1 MNSFIISHFSY
12 YHLAWM
18 FHCRTLNN
26 QINKV
31 QVKALRLVY
40 KDETV
45 IFFDHLLK
53 RDKSVNI
60 NQKNL
65 QIIATEVLNRN
76 NDLGSEVMKAIF
88 HFIQK
93 LYNLRNDPGATK
105 TDKPYSVLWKRKH
118 IFTCP

>member
-1 MNSFIISHFSY
+1 MQLHGHKKRRVLMNSFIISHFSY
-12 YHLAWM
+12 YHLASM

-53 RDKSVNI
+53 ET
-60 NQKNL
+60 NQ
-65 QIIATEVLNRN
+65 
-76 NDLGSEVMKAIF
+76 
-88 HFIQK
+88 
-93 LYNLRNDPGATK
+93 
-105 TDKPYSVLWKRKH
+105 
-118 IFTCP
+118 

>member
-31 QVKALRLVY
+31 QVKTLRLVY

-53 RDKSVNI
+53 RDK
-60 NQKNL
+60 Q
-65 QIIATEVLNRN
+65 
-76 NDLGSEVMKAIF
+76 
-88 HFIQK
+88 
-93 LYNLRNDPGATK
+93 
-105 TDKPYSVLWKRKH
+105 
-118 IFTCP
+118 

>member
-1 MNSFIISHFSY
+1 
-12 YHLAWM
+12 M

-65 QIIATEVLNRN
+65 QIIATEV
-76 NDLGSEVMKAIF
+76 
-88 HFIQK
+88 
-93 LYNLRNDPGATK
+93 
-105 TDKPYSVLWKRKH
+105 
-118 IFTCP
+118 

>member
-1 MNSFIISHFSY
+1 MQLHGHKKRCVLMNSFIISHFSY

-65 QIIATEVLNRN
+65 QIIATE
-76 NDLGSEVMKAIF
+76 F
-88 HFIQK
+88 
-93 LYNLRNDPGATK
+93 
-105 TDKPYSVLWKRKH
+105 
-118 IFTCP
+118 